1 MLSGGA
7 NEQFKDQIRQR
18 IETQHKLMRGRKQN
32 DVNQIRKASETIY
45 TEQIPSR
52 IDLKTNRLGQRS
64 SKVIPMR
71 FLTLYESYYLSHL
84 IWPHLNF
91 SSRDRSTSLTPIEMN
106 KLNQSK
112 CKFQEYSLSH
122 RDCDPFW
129 FLFCCI
135 FSFFWL
141 WVDCQNLPCGGLLYS
156 KKHRWKSERFAG
168 PVNKAVIIK

>member
-1 MLSGGA
+1 MSSGGA

-64 SKVIPMR
+64 IKVIQMR

-84 IWPHLNF
+84 I
-91 SSRDRSTSLTPIEMN
+91 
-106 KLNQSK
+106 
-112 CKFQEYSLSH
+112 
-122 RDCDPFW
+122 
-129 FLFCCI
+129 
-135 FSFFWL
+135 
-141 WVDCQNLPCGGLLYS
+141 
-156 KKHRWKSERFAG
+156 
-168 PVNKAVIIK
+168 